1 MCAIAVNPIAGLMK
15 MIRKKMKRLVLHTTW
30 DWCLETEVTSF
41 AVFSFLIFEKHLI
54 GTLLL
59 FAQSVY
65 FGPYYTSFS
74 RIMSGKSIITG
85 NSSMSRLWTNLHM
98 IILVIRSWGRKKKAE
113 GKRKVYMQDFFQ
125 RGGEGVRF
133 QIRLIE
139 FKAI

>member
-1 MCAIAVNPIAGLMK
+1 MCYCSESDSGSDENDKEENEKVGIIYDVRLMSWN
-15 MIRKKMKRLVLHTTW
+15 R
-30 DWCLETEVTSF
+30 SY
-41 AVFSFLIFEKHLI
+41 VFCRFLIFEKHLI

-98 IILVIRSWGRKKKAE
+98 IILVIRSGGRKKKAE